1 MSNLI
6 ERLRA
11 LGAAER
17 PHIGDEAAD
26 RIEKLEAELNEANI
40 RVAAVLDT
48 IYTAEQMYTDFRY
61 LVGRRQ
67 IADRK
72 NAESLETKG

>member
-1 MSNLI
+1 MTDLV

-26 RIEKLEAELNEANI
+26 RIEALEAELEDI
-40 RVAAVLDT
+40 WRGEGGDPQVFQEYLAALKEK
-48 IYTAEQMYTDFRY
+48 I
-61 LVGRRQ
+61 
-67 IADRK
+67 
-72 NAESLETKG
+72 